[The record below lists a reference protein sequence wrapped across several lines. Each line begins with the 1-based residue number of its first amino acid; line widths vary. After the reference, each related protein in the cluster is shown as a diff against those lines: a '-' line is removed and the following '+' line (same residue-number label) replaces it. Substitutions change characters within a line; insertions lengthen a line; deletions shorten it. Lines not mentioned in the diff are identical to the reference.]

1 MGNAYAYIDDIVS
14 DKDKARY
21 ISYVTATLST
31 CFIVG
36 PIIGGGFAAI
46 DIRAPFIVATGM
58 ASFELILIWFF
69 VHDTNPR
76 KSSADTPLL
85 SETQQNEDERAEGG
99 VKEDRVEQ
107 HVGTEVVNSITL
119 RRADTVDSSD
129 AMIGP
134 SLGVADESKY
144 DPPNCH
150 SGCSSSLPS
159 KENVEAVKP
168 ELVNIAPWFNFPAL
182 LIGGLGTF
190 LSSMTYCGMAIL
202 VPFLLMDPDFGV
214 VSSADDEVSGD
225 NDDISSHDSKSLS
238 LIIGYLLTILGSVQV
253 VSMLALFPR
262 VSKRL
267 GLIFTGSIGAFIYGS
282 SFCMLV
288 FVHRLNYIYPI
299 VIGLAIGY
307 SLCRPVYPAFLSS
320 VAHPDRRADYQAM
333 SASFVQMAW

>member
-1 MGNAYAYIDDIVS
+1 M
-14 DKDKARY
+14 
-21 ISYVTATLST
+21 
-31 CFIVG
+31 
-36 PIIGGGFAAI
+36 
-46 DIRAPFIVATGM
+46 
-58 ASFELILIWFF
+58 
-69 VHDTNPR
+69 
-76 KSSADTPLL
+76 
-85 SETQQNEDERAEGG
+85 
-99 VKEDRVEQ
+99 
-107 HVGTEVVNSITL
+107 
-119 RRADTVDSSD
+119 
-129 AMIGP
+129 
-134 SLGVADESKY
+134 
-144 DPPNCH
+144 
-150 SGCSSSLPS
+150 
-159 KENVEAVKP
+159 
-168 ELVNIAPWFNFPAL
+168 NIAPWFNFPAL

-333 SASFVQMAW
+333 SASFVQMAWIFSIALTWFWSYSHSGAILYSGGLSVLNAAIFFSYGVYEHLYVHKPNPASNNNNYHENNNEGVIK